1 MWNEILGY
9 YRLPMLKYTIQI
21 IKGSFIDYLQDRFE
35 ISEQL
40 MEIIVNRSELIDQDL
55 IYWQRWPWGLVWSSI

>member
-1 MWNEILGY
+1 
-9 YRLPMLKYTIQI
+9 MLKYTIQI

-55 IYWQRWPWGLVWSSI
+55 IY